1 MVLIL
6 IVQDT
11 YTERR
16 HKVNR
21 FTHLDIFDFIMDED
35 GKGSFNAVADDQ
47 LIDWIEGLRKAY
59 GYTDF
64 IRYDNDVYYNFFVI
78 FDTIKREVKLCG
90 TANGTEQDDYAV
102 YECKLN
108 PEEKEHIIWLII
120 HELSKLA

>member
-1 MVLIL
+1 M
-6 IVQDT
+6 
-11 YTERR
+11 
-16 HKVNR
+16 NR
-21 FTHLDIFDFIMDED
+21 FTHLDIFDVIMDED

-64 IRYDNDVYYNFFVI
+64 IRYDNDIYYNFFVI
-78 FDTIKREVKLCG
+78 FDTIKKEVRLCG
-90 TANGTEQDDYAV
+90 TANGTEQDDYFV

-108 PEEKEHIIWLII
+108 PEEKEYIIWLII